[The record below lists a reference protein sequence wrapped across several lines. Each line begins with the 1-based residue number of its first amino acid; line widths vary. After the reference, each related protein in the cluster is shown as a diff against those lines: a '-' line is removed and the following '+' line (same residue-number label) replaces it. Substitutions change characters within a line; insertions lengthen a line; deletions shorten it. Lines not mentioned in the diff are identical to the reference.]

1 LYSEHGIVPMYV
13 RVSGARACASEA
25 LARAEYDSMSRL
37 DTWKT
42 KLLLRAKKKIVQAV
56 AEEEED
62 LT

>member
-1 LYSEHGIVPMYV
+1 
-13 RVSGARACASEA
+13 
-25 LARAEYDSMSRL
+25 MSRL